1 MLKKIN
7 IKTVLTIGYLSASFL
22 FTPNI
27 SFANTEQEDVM
38 NRMEQNNRDF
48 DRRSEEIRHSFDQTI
63 DSYSNGSVANAKLA
77 EKQKNEIE
85 RQFNQSKGGLSG
97 NKDLTK
103 DEPSQ
108 KRADLTR
115 GLDTNIN
122 NTDRDLMRLQ
132 NNASNS
138 SLYSDAELDRN
149 DRYSDMSGGARIDN
163 DERNNRGNRNRE
175 AATFVMGDTD
185 YDSRDYS
192 RDDSSRGRGVGEI
205 VTNEKSDSDLEGSF
219 VNKDFLKYLLVII
232 VVFVVMAIL
241 FFNAKRKED

>member
-1 MLKKIN
+1 MKNLN
-7 IKTVLTIGYLSASFL
+7 IKTVLTIGCLGASFL
-22 FTPNI
+22 LMPNV

-38 NRMEQNNRDF
+38 SRMEQNNRDF

-85 RQFNQSKGGLSG
+85 RQFNQSKSGLSG

-132 NNASNS
+132 NNASSS

-149 DRYSDMSGGARIDN
+149 DRHSDMSGGARIDN
-163 DERNNRGNRNRE
+163 DGRNNRGNRNRE
-175 AATFVMGDTD
+175 AATLVMGDAD
-185 YDSRDYS
+185 DDSRDYA
-192 RDDSSRGRGVGEI
+192 RDDSSRGRGVGEV

>member
-1 MLKKIN
+1 MKILN
-7 IKTVLTIGYLSASFL
+7 IKTALTIVCLSASFL
-22 FTPNI
+22 LTPNV

-48 DRRSEEIRHSFDQTI
+48 DRRSDEIRHLFDQTI
-63 DSYSNGSVANAKLA
+63 DSYSNGSVANSKLA

-85 RQFNQSKGGLSG
+85 RQFNQSKSGLSG

-103 DEPSQ
+103 DMPSQ

-138 SLYSDAELDRN
+138 SLYSDAELDRD
-149 DRYSDMSGGARIDN
+149 DRYSNMSGGAQIDN
-163 DERNNRGNRNRE
+163 DDRNNRGNRNRG
-175 AATFVMGDTD
+175 AATLVMGDTD
-185 YDSRDYS
+185 DGSRNYA

-205 VTNEKSDSDLEGSF
+205 VTNEKSDGGFKGSF
-219 VNKDFLKYLLVII
+219 VDKDFLKYLLVII

-241 FFNAKRKED
+241 FFNAKRKKD